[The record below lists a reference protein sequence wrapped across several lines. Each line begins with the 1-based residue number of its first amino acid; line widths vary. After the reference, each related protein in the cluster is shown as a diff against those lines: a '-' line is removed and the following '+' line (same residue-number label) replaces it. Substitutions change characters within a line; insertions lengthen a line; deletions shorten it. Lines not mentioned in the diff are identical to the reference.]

1 MLLQRSAFHCATP
14 PLSHL
19 PALDKASCRLP
30 FAKYVQYLHS
40 VSVSKSSDSQSKLKL
55 KLKLKLMLT
64 STEAATETA
73 TAMTSSSVVLHA
85 IFALCPAQMSSV

>member
-1 MLLQRSAFHCATP
+1 MLLQRSATP
-14 PLSHL
+14 LPHLS
-19 PALDKASCRLP
+19 ALDEASCRLP

-64 STEAATETA
+64 STEAEA
-73 TAMTSSSVVLHA
+73 AMTSSVVLHA
-85 IFALCPAQMSSV
+85 IFALYPAQMSSV